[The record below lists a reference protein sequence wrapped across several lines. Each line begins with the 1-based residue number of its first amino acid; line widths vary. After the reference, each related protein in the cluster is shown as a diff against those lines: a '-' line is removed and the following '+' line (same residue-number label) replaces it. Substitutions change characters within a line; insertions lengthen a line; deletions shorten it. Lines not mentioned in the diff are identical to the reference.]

1 MTTDEAKGGERGVA
15 NAAVFLGAV
24 IGAVVFGWLG
34 YHSAPAPADIQ
45 DAYDG
50 PTRMFLGLIFGFVI
64 GGIVGFGFVMGGLV
78 VGDFWAR
85 LSATDRGRKVL
96 GRWRSSTTTSERR

>member
-1 MTTDEAKGGERGVA
+1 MTTDEEKEGERGVA
-15 NAAVFLGAV
+15 KAAVFLGAV

-34 YHSAPAPADIQ
+34 YRSAPAPTDIQ
-45 DAYDG
+45 DAYGG

-64 GGIVGFGFVMGGLV
+64 GGIVGFSFVMGGLV